1 MKKSLILGLLA
12 WSIGINAQYVSG
24 VTSPNP
30 DTKLEVSE
38 DDPRVKFANT
48 ITAEDMREH
57 LTIIAGDG
65 FEGRETGTKG
75 NDRAGDYIVK
85 SLRERGVKGGAG
97 GKKYKQPVAF
107 TFTKW
112 VDTDIFI
119 NETRYKHLWDFL
131 AFPNKNES
139 IPAISTDEVIYL
151 GFGIDDPKYSDYKK
165 NDVAGKVIMINKG
178 EPTKASGESWITGTS
193 EMSDWST
200 DIDKKLLLAKEKGV
214 KMVLIIE
221 DDIKKMLGE
230 NRRKLLGSSVQLGDL
245 TKEEIPTANHAY
257 ISTTIAKDIIGSKGK
272 KIIKSRKRSNKK
284 AKACDVALPT
294 QFVINQSKDQKVL
307 KGNNILG
314 FVEGSDKKDEIVVVS
329 AHYDHLGKRGDDV
342 YNGAD
347 DNGSGTTTVL
357 ELAEAFQKAKE
368 AGNGPSRSILFL
380 WVTGEEKGLL
390 GSEYYAANPIY
401 DLANTVVDV
410 NVDMVGRIDKKYT
423 DNPNYIYVIGSDRL
437 SSDLHKINEEANAKY
452 AGLTL
457 DYTYNSEEDPN
468 RYYFRSDHYNFAK
481 NGVPAIFFFNGVHAD
496 YHMASDTVEKINFE
510 KMEKVGRLIFHT
522 TWELANRADRI
533 VVDGEV
539 K

>member
-1 MKKSLILGLLA
+1 
-12 WSIGINAQYVSG
+12 
-24 VTSPNP
+24 
-30 DTKLEVSE
+30 
-38 DDPRVKFANT
+38 
-48 ITAEDMREH
+48 
-57 LTIIAGDG
+57 
-65 FEGRETGTKG
+65 
-75 NDRAGDYIVK
+75 
-85 SLRERGVKGGAG
+85 
-97 GKKYKQPVAF
+97 
-107 TFTKW
+107 
-112 VDTDIFI
+112 
-119 NETRYKHLWDFL
+119 
-131 AFPNKNES
+131 
-139 IPAISTDEVIYL
+139 
-151 GFGIDDPKYSDYKK
+151 
-165 NDVAGKVIMINKG
+165 
-178 EPTKASGESWITGTS
+178 
-193 EMSDWST
+193 
-200 DIDKKLLLAKEKGV
+200 
-214 KMVLIIE
+214 
-221 DDIKKMLGE
+221 
-230 NRRKLLGSSVQLGDL
+230 
-245 TKEEIPTANHAY
+245 
-257 ISTTIAKDIIGSKGK
+257 
-272 KIIKSRKRSNKK
+272 
-284 AKACDVALPT
+284 
-294 QFVINQSKDQKVL
+294 
-307 KGNNILG
+307 
-314 FVEGSDKKDEIVVVS
+314 
-329 AHYDHLGKRGDDV
+329 
-342 YNGAD
+342 
-347 DNGSGTTTVL
+347 VL

>member
-1 MKKSLILGLLA
+1 MILALLA
-12 WSIGINAQYVSG
+12 WSIGVNAQYVSG
-24 VTSPNP
+24 VTTPAP
-30 DTKLEVSE
+30 DTKLEMSE
-38 DDPRVKFANT
+38 DDPQVKFANT

-65 FEGRETGTKG
+65 FEGRETGTRG
-75 NDRAGDYIVK
+75 NDKAADYIIK

-97 GKKYKQPVAF
+97 GKNFKQPVAF

-119 NETRYKHLWDFL
+119 GT
-131 AFPNKNES
+131 
-139 IPAISTDEVIYL
+139 
-151 GFGIDDPKYSDYKK
+151 K
-165 NDVAGKVIMINKG
+165 NDGQ
-178 EPTKASGESWITGTS
+178 SWITGTS

-200 DIDKKLLLAKEKGV
+200 DMDKKLTLAKKKGV

-230 NRRKLLGSSVQLGDL
+230 NRRKLLGSMVQLGDL
-245 TKEEIPTANHAY
+245 TKEDIPTANHAY
-257 ISTTIAKDIIGSKGK
+257 ISTTIAKDIIGKKGK

-294 QFVINQSKDQKVL
+294 QFVINQSKDDKVL
-307 KGNNILG
+307 KGNNILA

-357 ELAEAFQKAKE
+357 ELAEAFQKAKD

-410 NVDMVGRIDKKYT
+410 NVDMVGRVDEKYA

-437 SSDLHKINEEANAKY
+437 SSDLHKINEDANAKY

-481 NGVPAIFFFNGVHAD
+481 NGIPAIFFFNGVHAD

-522 TWELANRADRI
+522 TWELANRAERI